1 MFRKATQ
8 ADIDAIAALYER
20 IHDEEEA
27 GRSSTGWQRGVYPVR
42 AVAEE
47 AAALGDM
54 FVWEEEGRLLA
65 CGRLNREQVDGAYEM
80 VDWQY
85 PAAPEQVMVLHT
97 LVVDPVEKGRGL
109 GSRFVQFYEDYARQ
123 QGCPCLRLDTNERNL
138 RARALYARHGYR
150 EAATVPCVFN
160 SIPGVGL
167 VCMEK
172 WLEL

>member
-1 MFRKATQ
+1 MFRKATE

-47 AAALGDM
+47 AVALGDM
-54 FVWEEEGRLLA
+54 FLLEEDGQLLA
-65 CGRLNREQVDGAYEM
+65 CGRLNREQVDGAYEQ
-80 VDWQY
+80 VDWQH

-97 LVVDPVEKGRGL
+97 LVVDPAAKGRGL
-109 GSRFVQFYEDYARQ
+109 GSRFVAFYEDYARK
-123 QGCPCLRLDTNERNL
+123 QGCPCLRLDTNEKNH

-150 EAATVPCVFN
+150 ETAIVPCVFN
-160 SIPGVGL
+160 NIPGVGL